1 VLKAGWNALLIKVTQ
16 CSGPWEF
23 CFRVRQ
29 SDGSRLEGLQV
40 QAAPPAE

>member
-23 CFRVRQ
+23 CFRIRQ